1 MIYDE
6 NAFESERDG
15 ADDRANRGTPASSPK
30 RKESMKNE
38 TTKFPEVN
46 GKTRTV
52 LGKECWTPKQ
62 AAEAVGVNRNTIL
75 NWARKTK
82 KGELD
87 MPLLS
92 APIKRS
98 EVFVP
103 IDEFL
108 DWYSYGCQ
116 N

>member
-1 MIYDE
+1 MPRNVAY
-6 NAFESERDG
+6 
-15 ADDRANRGTPASSPK
+15 DRANRGTTARSPK
-30 RKESMKNE
+30 RKENMENE
-38 TTKFPEVN
+38 STKFPEVK

-52 LGKECWTPKQ
+52 LGKECWTPTQ

-82 KGELD
+82 KGDLD

-92 APIKRS
+92 APIKRLA
-98 EVFVP
+98 VF
-103 IDEFL
+103 IKSDEFL
-108 DWYSYGCQ
+108 DWYSYGGQ

>member
-15 ADDRANRGTPASSPK
+15 ADDRANRGTPSRSPK
-30 RKESMKNE
+30 RNESMKNE
-38 TTKFPEVN
+38 LTKFPEVN

-62 AAEAVGVNRNTIL
+62 AAEEVGVNRNTIL

>member
-52 LGKECWTPKQ
+52 LGKECWTPTQ
-62 AAEAVGVNRNTIL
+62 AAEAE
-75 NWARKTK
+75 A
-82 KGELD
+82 
-87 MPLLS
+87 
-92 APIKRS
+92 
-98 EVFVP
+98 
-103 IDEFL
+103 
-108 DWYSYGCQ
+108 YGSLCRDGSKIHR
-116 N
+116 

>member
-1 MIYDE
+1 M
-6 NAFESERDG
+6 
-15 ADDRANRGTPASSPK
+15 
-30 RKESMKNE
+30 KEA
-38 TTKFPEVN
+38 TKVPEVT

-98 EVFVP
+98 AVYVP

-108 DWYSYGCQ
+108 DWYSYGGQ